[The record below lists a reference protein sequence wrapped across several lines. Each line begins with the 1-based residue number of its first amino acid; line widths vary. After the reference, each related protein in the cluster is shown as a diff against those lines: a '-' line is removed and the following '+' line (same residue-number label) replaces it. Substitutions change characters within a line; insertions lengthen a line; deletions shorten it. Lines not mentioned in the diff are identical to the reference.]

1 MKRNIGVLLALM
13 AVLLMSACAKN
24 ERKCTCE
31 RGEKGSDTVMV
42 LSAKSLEVNGKGKV
56 HISVVDTDYCLH
68 STTKLLNYLEMDV
81 KLKCKAMTNVDSL
94 AFTDFVNGPL
104 YLFFCNEDGVILD
117 NVVPLASSYKDDAKL
132 KEALIKGE
140 EVTISFVGMISN
152 NLPEGI
158 GGFTIGYDVD
168 GRNTH
173 LADEF
178 RNNCNTTSL
187 EQVEKWDKLMDELET
202 TYLILASLNKQ
213 TNEQNSAQL
222 DFERSKLNEKQ
233 EQLWQ
238 ELDAAV
244 KSRALAPMQI
254 VRMGG
259 MHMKV
264 RSIEQSGVH

>member
-1 MKRNIGVLLALM
+1 M
-13 AVLLMSACAKN
+13 
-24 ERKCTCE
+24 
-31 RGEKGSDTVMV
+31 
-42 LSAKSLEVNGKGKV
+42 
-56 HISVVDTDYCLH
+56 
-68 STTKLLNYLEMDV
+68 
-81 KLKCKAMTNVDSL
+81 
-94 AFTDFVNGPL
+94 
-104 YLFFCNEDGVILD
+104 
-117 NVVPLASSYKDDAKL
+117 
-132 KEALIKGE
+132 
-140 EVTISFVGMISN
+140 TISFVGMISN

-202 TYLILASLNKQ
+202 TYLKLASLKKQ